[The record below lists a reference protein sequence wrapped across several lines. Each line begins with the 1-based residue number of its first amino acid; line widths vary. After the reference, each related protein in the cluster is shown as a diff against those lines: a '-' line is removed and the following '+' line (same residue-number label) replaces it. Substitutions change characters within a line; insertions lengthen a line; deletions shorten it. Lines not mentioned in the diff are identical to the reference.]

1 MCLKHNK
8 MTERKLKIGITHGD
22 INGISYEIMIK
33 ALSDARVCELCT
45 PIVYGSNKVAGVI
58 KKEMR
63 DYANFSFNVINT
75 ASEASRTRPNI
86 INCFDDSNVKVELGK
101 STILAGQYAVASLNA
116 AMKDLNNGLI
126 DAVVTC
132 PINKSNVQ
140 SDDFDFV
147 GHTEFFASNFGGKT
161 PLMFMVSDLV
171 KIGLVTIHDPLIKV
185 VPRVTTESILEKLRL
200 MKQSLVRDFAIV
212 QPRIAVLGLNPHAGD
227 CGLLGVEENEIII
240 PAINSAKFEGIEA
253 FGPYAADGFFAH
265 GANKKFDAVLAM
277 YHDQGLI
284 PFKILSGEDGV
295 NYTAGLSVIRTSPSH
310 GVGYDIADKFIADES
325 SLRTAIYYAI
335 DICKNRMIDVE
346 INKNPLQ
353 TYSRDT
359 WGNDASVYDI
369 KSNEPD
375 DILL

>member
-1 MCLKHNK
+1 
-8 MTERKLKIGITHGD
+8 MTDKKLRIGITHGD

-33 ALSDARVCELCT
+33 TFSDNRICELCT
-45 PIVYGSNKVAGVI
+45 PIVYGSNKVAGII
-58 KKEMR
+58 KREIP
-63 DYANFSFNVINT
+63 DCSNFSFNVIKSAKD
-75 ASEASRTRPNI
+75 ASKTRPNI
-86 INCFDDSNVKVELGK
+86 INCFDDTNTKVELGK
-101 STILAGQYAVASLNA
+101 STVLAGQYAVASLNA

-161 PLMFMVSDLV
+161 PLMFMVSDLI
-171 KIGLVTIHDPLIKV
+171 KIGLVTIHDPLVKI

-200 MKQSLVRDFAIV
+200 MKQSLVRDFAIR

-227 CGLLGVEENEIII
+227 CGLLGVEEQEIII

-265 GANKKFDAVLAM
+265 GGNKTFDAVLAM

-284 PFKILSGEDGV
+284 PFKIISEEEGV
-295 NYTAGLSVIRTSPSH
+295 NYTAGLSIIRTSPSH
-310 GVGYDIADKFIADES
+310 GVGYDIASKFIADES
-325 SLRTAIYYAI
+325 SFRRAIYYAI
-335 DICKNRMIDVE
+335 DICKNRMIDE
-346 INKNPLQ
+346 DINKNPLQ
-353 TYSRDT
+353 TFSRDS
-359 WGNDASVYDI
+359 WGNDTSASDM
-369 KSNEPD
+369 KATEPD